1 MVIMA
6 SGGHIFLLKVSR
18 HFNSLQADGFVRW
31 FNLCNGARLTKSFAL
46 RNSVKVSIRK
56 KSSPLMS
63 ETEVE
68 SRRSGTNKR
77 E

>member
-31 FNLCNGARLTKSFAL
+31 FNLCNGARLTKKVLLFFAKQCESFHSEKKQSPDVGNGSGKSPI
-46 RNSVKVSIRK
+46 RN
-56 KSSPLMS
+56 
-63 ETEVE
+63 
-68 SRRSGTNKR
+68 
-77 E
+77 